1 MSQFSATAKKLWAG
15 EVDEIKVEIWTEG
28 DDVLVYQYEEDGSM
42 DASDDRV
49 SYLALCAMTVE
60 KIKSGAILLDES
72 EKVPTRFKI
81 TITGY
86 ADVPT
91 DPESRLKLNYR
102 LKSRA
107 MKLLHD
113 MKRELNVSQKVNV
126 KVETD
131 K

>member
-1 MSQFSATAKKLWAG
+1 MSQTNAGKKIWGG
-15 EVDEIKVEIWTEG
+15 EVEDLKVEIWMQD
-28 DDVLVYQYEEDGSM
+28 DDVLVYQYMGDGTM
-42 DASDDRV
+42 EPSDDRV

-60 KIKSGAILLDES
+60 KIKSDTNSVDEV
-72 EKVPTRFKI
+72 EKVPTRFKL

-86 ADVPT
+86 ASVPS
-91 DPESRLKLNYR
+91 DPDSRLRLNYR

-107 MKLLHD
+107 MKLLND
-113 MKRELNVSQKVNV
+113 MKREIVVGRRVEV